1 MSGLA
6 QMLAGA
12 IGGGAPPM
20 MQGGV
25 RAPGALGAGPAM
37 PAPAPGLRSK
47 MARPPMKPTMPGPK
61 KAPLPGKAAAK
72 PGKPKMAHADKENKR
87 EQKGETAKS
96 EKAEGFRREV

>member
-12 IGGGAPPM
+12 IGGGGPPM

-37 PAPAPGLRSK
+37 PAPAPGLQSK
-47 MARPPMKPTMPGPK
+47 MARPPMKPVMPGPK

-72 PGKPKMAHADKENKR
+72 PGKMVHADKENKK
-87 EQKGETAKS
+87 EQKGETKAT
-96 EKAEGFRREV
+96 ERAEGYRREV